1 MNKGDILYITTLTSS
16 GIDIKE
22 LKYHSKAVNPPHHI
36 NFISVNG
43 IEEFLINQNFSFIEI
58 STPGRLDID
67 ILLKQKN
74 HIENDLLLDIINNFD
89 EQSLNELQNLVA
101 KNKMSSHMLI
111 EAKL

>member
-1 MNKGDILYITTLTSS
+1 M
-16 GIDIKE
+16 
-22 LKYHSKAVNPPHHI
+22 
-36 NFISVNG
+36 
-43 IEEFLINQNFSFIEI
+43 
-58 STPGRLDID
+58 D

-89 EQSLNELQNLVA
+89 EQSLNELQNLIA